1 MDDDG
6 ESRYAAATAGDSN
19 AIVDWEKL
27 AGDIELNYEAIHH
40 TVTVYSEHNIEFIK
54 SKLANEDILFKVNG
68 DEETALHL
76 GARRKHRDVVE
87 VLISA
92 ARLLALGSAS
102 ANDIHPSHPIS
113 LLDDFIWHPNR
124 YKETALHLV
133 LTNDDW
139 RIGKMLV
146 SASPPRYGHDLRNY
160 LGETPVYLAV
170 KLGHEWAVCV
180 MCECWKGRV
189 PLEGPDA
196 FTPALHAAIIKFRP
210 VREHQWEAVETI
222 FAEDPAYQN
231 GRVRKIKDLKY
242 LISPAAQKLEKG
254 FTYIVNQI
262 IAKGYEAR
270 RDIKHPGQTDLHAAI
285 IKRDE
290 ESVFR
295 LLRQDDEIVS
305 KADSEYWTPLHYAA
319 YYDFYSILE
328 ATHIGYK
335 PQEYLSANQI
345 WWVPTPLHVAAKE
358 GYTCTLIKLMELLPA
373 DLYVAADSITHQNI
387 LHLAVLSSKKE
398 MIVHIIKKCPEEHI
412 DKMLNQQDV
421 NGDTPLHLLIRDGCF
436 VPELIKHKEIDR
448 MVKNGQYWT
457 SFDMLYFKD
466 QIIADQVK
474 IKKALDDFQAD
485 QHPKIIWQY
494 FRFWRGSME
503 KKSKML
509 ESLVPPSKRTTKD
522 NEFKK
527 AKKLLM
533 KENLIQMKDELDRYR
548 QRTNTQI
555 IVTALITTVTFTVGF
570 TMPGGY
576 NQDGDLKGMVILS
589 EKKSFIAFMVSDAL
603 ALLLS
608 TSSLFLYFIASMYE
622 DPRSVSKLNDA
633 STVLN
638 IVSVIAMMLTFIT
651 GTYVVLSHSRAL
663 AYTVIVISCFFFLLV
678 VIGLLIKWK
687 YDRKQEMMHE
697 V

>member
-1 MDDDG
+1 MPESLVPPSKRTTKDKEFMKAKKLLIKEKLIQMKDELDRYRQRTNTQIIVTVPITTVAFTAGFTMPGGLHQDG
-6 ESRYAAATAGDSN
+6 ELKGMVILLKKKAFIAFMVCDA
-19 AIVDWEKL
+19 L
-27 AGDIELNYEAIHH
+27 ALLLSTSSLFLYFIASMYEDPHS
-40 TVTVYSEHNIEFIK
+40 V
-54 SKLANEDILFKVNG
+54 SKLNDASTVLNIVSVIAMMLTFMAGTYVVVSHSR
-68 DEETALHL
+68 ALAFTVIAISCFFFL
-76 GARRKHRDVVE
+76 LVVIEGRWGYLTSYLIAARRKNKEIYSGFDAIFDITDQNYDDV
-87 VLISA
+87 L
-92 ARLLALGSAS
+92 
-102 ANDIHPSHPIS
+102 S
-113 LLDDFIWHPNR
+113 LSVRKHN
-124 YKETALHLV
+124 
-133 LTNDDW
+133 
-139 RIGKMLV
+139 
-146 SASPPRYGHDLRNY
+146 
-160 LGETPVYLAV
+160 
-170 KLGHEWAVCV
+170 
-180 MCECWKGRV
+180 
-189 PLEGPDA
+189 PDA
-196 FTPALHAAIIKFRP
+196 VT
-210 VREHQWEAVETI
+210 TI
-222 FAEDPAYQN
+222 LAEDPAY
-231 GRVRKIKDLKY
+231 K
-242 LISPAAQKLEKG
+242 SAEKLETG
-254 FTYIVNQI
+254 LTYKINQI
-262 IAKGYEAR
+262 IIKSYEASKNIGHA
-270 RDIKHPGQTDLHAAI
+270 DQTALHTAI

-398 MIVHIIKKCPEEHI
+398 MIVHVIKKCPEEHI

-678 VIGLLIKWK
+678 VIGLLIKWR